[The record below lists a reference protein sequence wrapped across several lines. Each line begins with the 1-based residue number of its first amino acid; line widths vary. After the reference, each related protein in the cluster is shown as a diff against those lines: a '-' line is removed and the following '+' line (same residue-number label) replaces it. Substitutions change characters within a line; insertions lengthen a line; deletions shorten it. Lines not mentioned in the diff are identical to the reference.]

1 MLNGM
6 IPASHAWQKATPHSS
21 YKLSKECCFT
31 TLGVSLQH
39 QLLSGLLLLQS
50 SKFDHSAAITGIWIQ
65 TLGWFNYF
73 SKIFHFCFFCT
84 QKQQQTAQEQL
95 FFCIIWHRVFDKT
108 EVCDSDRII
117 AQEIYSRIFSNSCIW
132 NHRSLSS
139 SIMPFL
145 PIGVMILSGF
155 YFLKDASKSLAH
167 FKNIITNKK
176 KLSLINN
183 PYFIFPTYLSLFLNL
198 PVKGN
203 YSIVTRCYV
212 TSFLFLPFLKS
223 AQTHNFKNQV

>member
-1 MLNGM
+1 MCCANAEWHDSCVSCLAEGHPTFFVQTLDRVLFYNT
-6 IPASHAWQKATPHSS
+6 WQCLFNISS
-21 YKLSKECCFT
+21 WVGCFCYNQAN
-31 TLGVSLQH
+31 LIIV
-39 QLLSGLLLLQS
+39 LLLLEFG
-50 SKFDHSAAITGIWIQ
+50 SKHF
-65 TLGWFNYF
+65 GWFNYF

-117 AQEIYSRIFSNSCIW
+117 AWEIYSRIFSNSCSW

-155 YFLKDASKSLAH
+155 YFLKDVSKSLAH

-176 KLSLINN
+176 HWVWLIILTFYFSYLFASL
-183 PYFIFPTYLSLFLNL
+183 LE
-198 PVKGN
+198 
-203 YSIVTRCYV
+203 YSC
-212 TSFLFLPFLKS
+212 
-223 AQTHNFKNQV
+223 

>member
-1 MLNGM
+1 MCCANAEWHDSCVSCLAEGHPTFFVQTLDRVLFYNT
-6 IPASHAWQKATPHSS
+6 WQCLFNISS
-21 YKLSKECCFT
+21 WVGCFCYNQAN
-31 TLGVSLQH
+31 LIIV
-39 QLLSGLLLLQS
+39 LLLLEFG
-50 SKFDHSAAITGIWIQ
+50 SKHF
-65 TLGWFNYF
+65 GWFNYF

-117 AQEIYSRIFSNSCIW
+117 AREIYSRIFSNSCSW

-155 YFLKDASKSLAH
+155 YFLKDVSKSLAR

-176 KLSLINN
+176 HWVWLIILTFHFSYLFASL
-183 PYFIFPTYLSLFLNL
+183 LES
-198 PVKGN
+198 
-203 YSIVTRCYV
+203 SC
-212 TSFLFLPFLKS
+212 
-223 AQTHNFKNQV
+223 